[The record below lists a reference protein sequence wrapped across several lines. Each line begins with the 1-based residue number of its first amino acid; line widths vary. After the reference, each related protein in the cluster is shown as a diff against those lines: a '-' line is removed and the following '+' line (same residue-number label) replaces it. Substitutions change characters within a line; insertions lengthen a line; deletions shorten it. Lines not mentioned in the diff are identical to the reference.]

1 MKKKMI
7 LFGRGDFEKLPLKR
21 QVSSRYWV
29 LLLWM
34 IRLLRKLNEKSPRPL
49 LASEGRPVNH
59 QVDHLPHNSLQWK
72 YYHSISAHI
81 RVWLLLWKKN
91 VHLGLFLWKTTILR
105 RNHVSDINEIGRFL
119 MITKLVHMIR
129 RVILEMEEIF

>member
-1 MKKKMI
+1 MI

-34 IRLLRKLNEKSPRPL
+34 IRLLRKLNEKSPRPS

-81 RVWLLLWKKN
+81 RVCLAAASKKY
-91 VHLGLFLWKTTILR
+91 VHLGLFLWKTTFLR
-105 RNHVSDINEIGRFL
+105 RNHVSDINEIGRFP
-119 MITKLVHMIR
+119 MITKLVQTIR